1 MRKMMKTT
9 VRYARYALTSLST
22 VAFLGVC
29 LGRDLN

>member
-22 VAFLGVC
+22 VAFIG
-29 LGRDLN
+29 GAN